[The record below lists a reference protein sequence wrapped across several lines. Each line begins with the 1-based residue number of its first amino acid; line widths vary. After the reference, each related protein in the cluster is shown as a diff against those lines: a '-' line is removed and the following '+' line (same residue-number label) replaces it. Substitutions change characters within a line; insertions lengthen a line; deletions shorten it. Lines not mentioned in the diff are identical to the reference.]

1 MCCMLQ
7 TVEDSLSTAMT
18 MSTPED
24 QVTALIKQVAAENDL
39 QVEDQLRDIEPGQ
52 SSLRSEASA
61 APIRKEDQLEQR

>member
-1 MCCMLQ
+1 M
-7 TVEDSLSTAMT
+7 EDSLGTAMT

-39 QVEDQLRDIEPGQ
+39 QVEDQLRDLNPAS

-61 APIRKEDQLEQR
+61 APANKEDQLAQR